1 MHALDERTL
10 QNFMPNLKPLDAE
23 AKAILDKNRE
33 YFHRCAAHILAEQLK
48 GSEKIKKQYW
58 AKHIVYSYEQFQKT
72 MMCLKKPDSGE
83 DPVETYGWKR
93 DEPQD
98 MKTLDKLQDQHKEVA
113 MQCYQY
119 GYKRACPEWMRFLK
133 TPVYW
138 FKVYSALLLSQEYK
152 SRWLTQLVDR
162 PEGLRISAT
171 EEVLMWGN
179 KLSLLKANAPES
191 ERKDL
196 NVDAVTES
204 LLGEAQIKIG
214 YVQAVNEEALKLLD
228 EVGYR
233 PSSRL

>member
-1 MHALDERTL
+1 M
-10 QNFMPNLKPLDAE
+10 
-23 AKAILDKNRE
+23 
-33 YFHRCAAHILAEQLK
+33 
-48 GSEKIKKQYW
+48 
-58 AKHIVYSYEQFQKT
+58 
-72 MMCLKKPDSGE
+72 
-83 DPVETYGWKR
+83 
-93 DEPQD
+93 
-98 MKTLDKLQDQHKEVA
+98 
-113 MQCYQY
+113 
-119 GYKRACPEWMRFLK
+119 
-133 TPVYW
+133 
-138 FKVYSALLLSQEYK
+138 
-152 SRWLTQLVDR
+152 DR